1 MGIGR
6 HVHPRKS
13 NTAVRETSTQHFF
26 STNIATGMASIF
38 SCQQKK
44 TTSSTK
50 HCKQQN
56 HGSLAISQPF
66 LSAGYLA
73 NRCSF
78 FSEDSLLFFGFRN
91 MGTLKQKGWWKV
103 SIKYGGQ
110 FFHPNHSF
118 LREFSKK

>member
-1 MGIGR
+1 
-6 HVHPRKS
+6 
-13 NTAVRETSTQHFF
+13 
-26 STNIATGMASIF
+26 MASIF

-44 TTSSTK
+44 MQ
-50 HCKQQN
+50 HPPPNIDCKQQN

-118 LREFSKK
+118 LRGFSKK